1 MSRRKPGYVIAVILL
16 AALLSA
22 PQVIIGGGLGYIW
35 YSQGSY
41 PLPTLPGF
49 GNNGFLI
56 NSYNGVS
63 CWRDQLILD
72 INWNQDTKE
81 ACRITM
87 KDPETGA
94 NKQLDLPL
102 PKGERFQEIHIGDH
116 LWLTGKSETY
126 EVIDSALVKCPVAI
140 PYPNTRQNQWFFYQ
154 FPVDERGPNE
164 LPDLNSSS
172 VGVEVTVP
180 AYLEKTKTGF
190 IVKAFRNG
198 AWDAMGNLRLPMITQ
213 NRLVGSNSGKPGLVP
228 MSGAKAS
235 VQIFNSGDDVHLFL
249 HNDGYVLYRK
259 GLDFEPNEKTISIPT
274 VVSDSTDDATV
285 KTVSMTQTSDT
296 EIADIINNPEWKGWS
311 LVRDQP
317 LDDFNGVMRYTHG
330 LVVDGQPVAVIVEGA
345 LSGNPIGHF
354 YRFDGQAWSEWKTL
368 SFPFGSSS
376 FRTLSNQDGQKS
388 YLIAATTTQALHL
401 YAVEAT
407 GFRKIIGLDRWENSA
422 SIGLFFYVMILAATS
437 VLGAI
442 LGTAVWILMR
452 WCQKPD
458 YEFGVQT
465 VKLASVGWRA
475 IARTI
480 DLTII
485 GLLMIGIGTFLT
497 RDFDWLSLAE
507 ALNLGVDHPT
517 VSAAV
522 RIVSTLSICLAAI
535 IVIMIIAQ
543 GTWGM
548 TPGKWICRLRTVRTS
563 LRPCGF
569 ARSLAREIVFFFDC
583 GNFICWTPGILS
595 IALTDHRQRSGDLVA
610 DTIVVETGRR
620 KSIR

>member
-1 MSRRKPGYVIAVILL
+1 MSRRKPGYVIGVILL
-16 AALLSA
+16 AVLLSA
-22 PQVIIGGGLGYIW
+22 PQVIIGGGLGGLW
-35 YSQGSY
+35 YWQGRY

-56 NSYNGVS
+56 NQYYSVS
-63 CWRDQLILD
+63 CWKDQLIQFNL
-72 INWNQDTKE
+72 NQNGKSS
-81 ACRITM
+81 CQITM

-94 NKQLDLPL
+94 TKELDLPL
-102 PKGERFQEIHIGDH
+102 PEGDRFLAIHIGDH

-126 EVIDSALVKCPVAI
+126 EVVDSALVKRPVPI

-154 FPVDERGPNE
+154 IPADQQGPNE
-164 LPDLNSSS
+164 LPNLNSLSNTD
-172 VGVEVTVP
+172 ETTVL

-190 IVKAFRNG
+190 CVKAFRNG
-198 AWDAMGNLRLPMITQ
+198 AWNAVGNLRLPTIAQ
-213 NRLVGSNSGKPGLVP
+213 NRLVSPSTGKPGLAL
-228 MSGAKAS
+228 MSGVKAT
-235 VQIFNSGDDVHLFL
+235 VQIFNTGDDVHLFL

-259 GLDFEPNEKTISIPT
+259 GLEFEPNNKAISIPT
-274 VVSDSTDDATV
+274 VVSDPTNDTTV
-285 KTVSMTQTSDT
+285 KTVSMTHTSDT
-296 EIADIINNPEWKGWS
+296 EFADIVNNPEWKGWS
-311 LVRDQP
+311 LVCDQP
-317 LDDFNGVMRYTHG
+317 VDDFNGVMRYTHG
-330 LVVDGQPVAVIVEGA
+330 LVVGGMPAAVIVEGT
-345 LSGNPIGHF
+345 LSGNPIGRF
-354 YRFDGQAWSEWKTL
+354 YRFDGQAWSEWTTL

-376 FRTLSNQDGQKS
+376 FRTLSGQDGQKS
-388 YLIAATTTQALHL
+388 YLIATTTTQTMHL

-422 SIGLFFYVMILAATS
+422 SIGLFFYAMVLAATS

-442 LGTAVWILMR
+442 LGASVWILMR

-485 GLLMIGIGTFLT
+485 GVSIVGIGAFLT

-517 VSAAV
+517 LTTAV
-522 RIVSTLSICLAAI
+522 RIVSTLAFCLAA
-535 IVIMIIAQ
+535 MI
-543 GTWGM
+543 GM
-548 TPGKWICRLRTVRTS
+548 LMVTQAKWEITPGKWLCRLRTVRTS

-569 ARSLAREIVFFFDC
+569 ARSLAREIVFFVDC

-595 IALTDHRQRSGDLVA
+595 IALTDHRQRLGDLVA
-610 DTIVVETGRR
+610 DTIVVEKGAPE
-620 KSIR
+620 KMS